1 MLPRLTAALGKEP
14 TFTIVTDFLWAD
26 NLITEQQLASTK
38 SKSSLSD
45 RQRGSEVAHYLLDK
59 IKTHDDPP
67 KCLLKICDVF
77 EDEEVGSD
85 VLKKHGASMRS
96 KIKGNACN
104 TQCNVPNNH
113 LDQRNLE

>member
-14 TFTIVTDFLWAD
+14 TFTIVTDFLLVD
-26 NLITEQQLASTK
+26 ELITLQQFDSTK
-38 SKSSLSD
+38 FKSNLSD
-45 RQRGSEVAHYLLDK
+45 QQRGSEVAHYLLDN
-59 IKTHDDPP
+59 IKTHDDPL

-104 TQCNVPNNH
+104 NVSNNH
-113 LDQRNLE
+113 LDQRNSE